1 MSLPACITLR
11 TVKGSVLSW
20 GELDN
25 NFVCLNNSINSLAS
39 VIGNGNRW
47 HIPSGTT
54 LTIETDYQH
63 FIYGDMLI
71 EGVLQL
77 SGGSQLVVLN
87 GNVVVSGGT
96 IVGPGTIYNITLSG
110 NSVTAANLYW
120 VSGST
125 GNYSIKADNNSG
137 LDATGD
143 YSTAIGYNTLS
154 SGLYS
159 FSQGYNTQSN
169 GIASY
174 AGGNNTITSGDF
186 QHVVGKFNLPVLSDS
201 SFIIGNGTNSF
212 NPSNLVLATGNDFI
226 VYGRTVTD
234 DFRMTSGATNGYI
247 LTSDAIGN
255 ASWQSLPVITGNSVT
270 CLTFNNSNFDLTIG
284 TTSGDFTQSLSILA
298 TDMTVTGGTY
308 NPSTGIATF
317 TTNSGNTFNISGF
330 LTGYT
335 DISVSAITY
344 DSITGTLNLLQTDSS
359 ILTATG
365 FTNNDFYVTGGTLV
379 GGTLTLERQ
388 DGVVTIPGFASSFT
402 GNTSGDCITDLYVS
416 NVNSC
421 SPLHIQPI
429 NNGDVYISES
439 GGTVGVGTNSPNTLF
454 TLDVNGD
461 TNVNGLLVS
470 NNIQLLNGA
479 TNGYIL
485 TSDAL
490 GNGTWSPN
498 TSVTGLTF
506 NTINYDLTVGTTS
519 GDFTQNLGILASDM
533 TITGGTYN
541 PSTGSASFTNNSGGT
556 FTVTGFLT
564 GYTDIKVS
572 GFTYNNAN
580 TITLLQ
586 GDNSTL
592 SASINIVTGLTSTG
606 DVYINNV
613 RVGKGA
619 NSIVYNTVLGEGALS
634 FSGNTGGSNI
644 AIGFD
649 ALKNNATGVQNIG
662 IGINALRNNTTGF
675 FNTGLGYFALQNNTT
690 GSYNLAIGY
699 GASTYNTTGSFNT
712 SIGQAALGGGNGGG
726 NPHRGNYNTA
736 IGRASLLVNT
746 SGNTNT
752 AVGNDSLRS
761 NTIGS
766 NNVSLGHNS
775 LFSNTTG
782 SGSTAIGYFSLYSNT
797 TASNNVAIGNNALRQ
812 NLTGIQNTAIG
823 YFSLYNNTNSNNTS
837 LGFSTLQQNTSGP
850 QNTGVGS
857 STLQNNINGGSN
869 TAVGYLASQLN
880 TSASNNVSI
889 GVSAGRNTTTGGN
902 NTSIGAN
909 ALLTNTLGTSNTALG
924 INADVT
930 SNNLTNATA
939 IGANAKV
946 ATSNSLVLGSNANV
960 GVGTTSPTERL
971 DVSGKT
977 KTINFQMTS
986 GATNGYVLTSDA
998 SGNGKWLAP
1007 SGGGAAANL
1016 YWVSGSTGNYSI
1028 KADNNSGLDAT
1039 GDYSIATG
1047 FNTLAA
1053 GLAAYAG
1060 GNNTIANGNYQHVV
1074 GKFNNPA
1081 VSEASFIIGNGVSIV
1096 STSNLVLATGN
1107 DFIVYGNIITDNFRM
1122 TSGATNGYV
1131 LTSDASG
1138 NGIWLDPSGGGGTFT
1153 GNTSATCITDLFVS
1167 NVNSCS
1173 PLHVQSTS
1181 SGDVLI
1187 GENGGVNVGI
1197 GLSTLSSE
1205 KLEVSGNTKLSSLSN
1220 VFKISSYTALGMSQG
1235 VGVANVFI
1243 GGGTVTDGANGG
1255 GISIGSSSTT
1265 YGDGVS
1271 IGQTAKADSSGGDA
1285 IAIGRNSTANGT
1297 VRSIA
1302 IGRDSTSS
1310 ASNAWALGY
1319 NAKAT
1324 QDNTFIFG
1332 DSSDINIKSGFG
1344 TDTPESR
1351 IHIKGSDSSSS
1362 NYGLK
1367 VQNSGGTDNFVVRN
1381 DGNVGIGTSTPTETL
1396 EVVGKTKT
1404 NNLQIYDP
1412 YIPTGSTDPTGSIG
1426 DISLS
1431 GDVLF
1436 WKDSTQWYR
1445 ISGQTW

>member
-120 VSGST
+120 ASGST

-154 SGLYS
+154 SGLYA

-169 GIASY
+169 AIASY
-174 AGGNNTITSGDF
+174 AGGNNTIASGDF

-270 CLTFNNSNFDLTIG
+270 GLTFNNSNFDLTVG
-284 TTSGDFTQSLSILA
+284 TTSGDFTQSLSILS

-308 NPSTGIATF
+308 NPSTGVATF

-344 DSITGTLNLLQTDSS
+344 DSVTGILNLLQTDSS

-402 GNTSGDCITDLYVS
+402 GNTSGDCITDLYV
-416 NVNSC
+416 NNLNSC

-485 TSDAL
+485 TSDSL

-506 NTINYDLTVGTTS
+506 NTTNYDLTVGTTS

-619 NSIVYNTVLGEGALS
+619 NSIPNNTVLGEGALS
-634 FSGNTGGSNI
+634 FSGITSFGGSNI
-644 AIGFD
+644 AIGSY
-649 ALKNNATGVQNIG
+649 ALH
-662 IGINALRNNTTGF
+662 NNTTGGENVAVGT
-675 FNTGLGYFALQNNTT
+675 NTLRNNIHGDCNTALGALTLQFNTT
-690 GSYNLAIGY
+690 GSYNLGVGY
-699 GASTYNTTGSFNT
+699 GALYFNTTGSYNT
-712 SIGQAALGGGNGGG
+712 AIGQVALGAGLLGI
-726 NPHRGNYNTA
+726 PQQGNYNTA
-736 IGRASLLVNT
+736 IGRGSLLQNT

-752 AVGNDSLRS
+752 AVGNESLRS

-775 LFSNTTG
+775 LYSNTTG

-837 LGFSTLQQNTSGP
+837 LGFSTLQQNTSGS

-889 GVSAGRNTTTGGN
+889 GISAGRNTTTGGN

-946 ATSNSLVLGSNANV
+946 ASSNSLVLGSNANV
-960 GVGTTSPTERL
+960 GIGTTSPTARL

-998 SGNGKWLAP
+998 SGNGIWLP
-1007 SGGGAAANL
+1007 LSGNSVTAANL

-1039 GDYSIATG
+1039 GDYSTAIG
-1047 FNTLAA
+1047 YNTLAT
-1053 GLAAYAG
+1053 GLASYAG
-1060 GNNTIANGNYQHVV
+1060 GNNTIANGNYQHVI

-1081 VSEASFIIGNGVSIV
+1081 VSEASFIIGNGTNSFN
-1096 STSNLVLATGN
+1096 TSNLVLATGN
-1107 DFIVYGNIITDNFRM
+1107 DFIVYGKIITDNFQM

-1138 NGIWLDPSGGGGTFT
+1138 NGIWLAPSGGGVTFT
-1153 GNTSATCITDLFVS
+1153 GNTSATCITDLYVT

-1173 PLHVQSTS
+1173 PLHIQPTS

-1197 GLSTLSSE
+1197 GTATPTSTLDINGTNGYNQ
-1205 KLEVSGNTKLSSLSN
+1205 LRLRT
-1220 VFKISSYTALGMSQG
+1220 SYTPS
-1235 VGVANVFI
+1235 
-1243 GGGTVTDGANGG
+1243 
-1255 GISIGSSSTT
+1255 
-1265 YGDGVS
+1265 
-1271 IGQTAKADSSGGDA
+1271 
-1285 IAIGRNSTANGT
+1285 
-1297 VRSIA
+1297 
-1302 IGRDSTSS
+1302 
-1310 ASNAWALGY
+1310 
-1319 NAKAT
+1319 
-1324 QDNTFIFG
+1324 
-1332 DSSDINIKSGFG
+1332 
-1344 TDTPESR
+1344 
-1351 IHIKGSDSSSS
+1351 
-1362 NYGLK
+1362 
-1367 VQNSGGTDNFVVRN
+1367 
-1381 DGNVGIGTSTPTETL
+1381 
-1396 EVVGKTKT
+1396 
-1404 NNLQIYDP
+1404 
-1412 YIPTGSTDPTGSIG
+1412 GSTDINGSIG
-1426 DISLS
+1426 DVAW
-1431 GDVLF
+1431 DNDYF
-1436 WKDSTQWYR
+1436 YWKTSTQWLR
-1445 ISGQTW
+1445 ISGQIW

>member
-47 HIPSGTT
+47 YIPSGTT

-143 YSTAIGYNTLS
+143 YS
-154 SGLYS
+154 
-159 FSQGYNTQSN
+159 
-169 GIASY
+169 
-174 AGGNNTITSGDF
+174 
-186 QHVVGKFNLPVLSDS
+186 
-201 SFIIGNGTNSF
+201 
-212 NPSNLVLATGNDFI
+212 
-226 VYGRTVTD
+226 
-234 DFRMTSGATNGYI
+234 
-247 LTSDAIGN
+247 
-255 ASWQSLPVITGNSVT
+255 
-270 CLTFNNSNFDLTIG
+270 
-284 TTSGDFTQSLSILA
+284 
-298 TDMTVTGGTY
+298 
-308 NPSTGIATF
+308 
-317 TTNSGNTFNISGF
+317 
-330 LTGYT
+330 
-335 DISVSAITY
+335 
-344 DSITGTLNLLQTDSS
+344 
-359 ILTATG
+359 
-365 FTNNDFYVTGGTLV
+365 
-379 GGTLTLERQ
+379 
-388 DGVVTIPGFASSFT
+388 
-402 GNTSGDCITDLYVS
+402 
-416 NVNSC
+416 
-421 SPLHIQPI
+421 
-429 NNGDVYISES
+429 
-439 GGTVGVGTNSPNTLF
+439 
-454 TLDVNGD
+454 
-461 TNVNGLLVS
+461 
-470 NNIQLLNGA
+470 
-479 TNGYIL
+479 
-485 TSDAL
+485 
-490 GNGTWSPN
+490 
-498 TSVTGLTF
+498 
-506 NTINYDLTVGTTS
+506 
-519 GDFTQNLGILASDM
+519 
-533 TITGGTYN
+533 
-541 PSTGSASFTNNSGGT
+541 
-556 FTVTGFLT
+556 
-564 GYTDIKVS
+564 
-572 GFTYNNAN
+572 
-580 TITLLQ
+580 
-586 GDNSTL
+586 
-592 SASINIVTGLTSTG
+592 
-606 DVYINNV
+606 
-613 RVGKGA
+613 
-619 NSIVYNTVLGEGALS
+619 
-634 FSGNTGGSNI
+634 
-644 AIGFD
+644 
-649 ALKNNATGVQNIG
+649 
-662 IGINALRNNTTGF
+662 
-675 FNTGLGYFALQNNTT
+675 
-690 GSYNLAIGY
+690 
-699 GASTYNTTGSFNT
+699 
-712 SIGQAALGGGNGGG
+712 
-726 NPHRGNYNTA
+726 
-736 IGRASLLVNT
+736 
-746 SGNTNT
+746 
-752 AVGNDSLRS
+752 
-761 NTIGS
+761 
-766 NNVSLGHNS
+766 
-775 LFSNTTG
+775 
-782 SGSTAIGYFSLYSNT
+782 
-797 TASNNVAIGNNALRQ
+797 
-812 NLTGIQNTAIG
+812 
-823 YFSLYNNTNSNNTS
+823 
-837 LGFSTLQQNTSGP
+837 
-850 QNTGVGS
+850 
-857 STLQNNINGGSN
+857 
-869 TAVGYLASQLN
+869 
-880 TSASNNVSI
+880 
-889 GVSAGRNTTTGGN
+889 
-902 NTSIGAN
+902 
-909 ALLTNTLGTSNTALG
+909 
-924 INADVT
+924 
-930 SNNLTNATA
+930 
-939 IGANAKV
+939 
-946 ATSNSLVLGSNANV
+946 
-960 GVGTTSPTERL
+960 
-971 DVSGKT
+971 
-977 KTINFQMTS
+977 
-986 GATNGYVLTSDA
+986 
-998 SGNGKWLAP
+998 
-1007 SGGGAAANL
+1007 
-1016 YWVSGSTGNYSI
+1016 
-1028 KADNNSGLDAT
+1028 
-1039 GDYSIATG
+1039 IATG

-1081 VSEASFIIGNGVSIV
+1081 VSEASFIIGNGVSNV

-1107 DFIVYGNIITDNFRM
+1107 DFIVYGNIITDNFQM

-1197 GLSTLSSE
+1197 GLSTLSNE

-1319 NAKAT
+1319 NANAT

-1367 VQNSGGTDNFVVRN
+1367 VQNSGGTDNFVVRNDGNVGIGTSTPQHKVHISGDGFITNNNAFYFATTNRFISGQNYASAGSAGNNALLLYNSDGSNYYFVNGNSNDASHHFQSVANGQGTTKTDLIIKNDGNVGIGTTTPSATIHAKGIDSTSSNYGLKVQNSGGTDSLIVRN